1 MTLQSQAQV
10 DLQEGDENRFC
21 GTCAFSI
28 VCRDSGVDKVDLRKL
43 SMIVEHTEPMKS
55 GVHVFRLGER
65 FQAIFAVR
73 VGTVMTY
80 VTDEHGREQVLGFH
94 LPGEMLGLDAI
105 DPEHY
110 QSNAVAL
117 ESTSLCRFSFP
128 DISRLSIELPQ
139 LQRQLFKLLS
149 RDIARSA
156 MYSGDFSAEERMAAF
171 LLDLSARFAARG
183 YSPREFR
190 LTMARKDIAN
200 FLRLATETV
209 SRVLG
214 RFQDEKLIAVDRRLL
229 TLLDRPRLDTL
240 ARPVLRR

>member
-1 MTLQSQAQV
+1 MTLEIKAPI
-10 DLQEGDENRFC
+10 DLEEGDENRFC
-21 GTCAFSI
+21 GTCAFSG

-43 SMIVEHTEPMKS
+43 SMIVEHTEPMKA
-55 GVHVFRLGER
+55 GTHLYRVGER

-80 VTDEHGREQVLGFH
+80 VSDEHGREQVLGIH

-105 DPEHY
+105 DPERY

-117 ESTSLCRFSFP
+117 EPTSMCRFHFP
-128 DISRLSIELPQ
+128 DVSRLATELPQ

-149 RDIARSA
+149 RDIARSS
-156 MYSGDFSAEERMAAF
+156 MYAGDYTAEERLAAF
-171 LLDLSARFAARG
+171 LLDLSARFEARG

-200 FLRLATETV
+200 YLRLATETV

-214 RFQDEKLIAVDRRLL
+214 RFQDDGLIGVDRRLV
-229 TLLDRPRLDTL
+229 TLLDPERLQSL

>member
-1 MTLQSQAQV
+1 MLEIKAPI
-10 DLQEGDENRFC
+10 DLEEGDENRFC
-21 GTCAFSI
+21 GTCAFSG
-28 VCRDSGVDKVDLRKL
+28 VCRDSGVGKVDLRKL
-43 SMIVEHTEPMKS
+43 SMIVEHTEPMNA
-55 GVHVFRLGER
+55 GAHVFRLGER

-110 QSNAVAL
+110 QCNAVAL
-117 ESTSLCRFSFP
+117 EPTSLCRFSFP
-128 DISRLSIELPQ
+128 DISRLAIELPQ

-149 RDIARSA
+149 RDIARSS

-171 LLDLSARFAARG
+171 LLDLSARFEARG

-214 RFQDEKLIAVDRRLL
+214 RFQDEKLIGVDRRLL